1 MWIMKINTNT
11 EVVRQFF
18 CKLII
23 IKKLFLPI
31 GLYERETYYR
41 GMVMGL
47 PLSCCFSLHVNR
59 HLNIVLLSACLFKA
73 LLHKSPVCSDWS
85 AHTSLNRR
93 TACCF
98 FHICSAGL
106 FATMPV
112 LGSWLRRLYTFDI
125 TTLRMSWWLVSVQ
138 EIQFMNMGHDFSI
151 KWVFTHF
158 RSSYIAPSPTLW
170 SKRHDISLPT
180 IWDL

>member
-1 MWIMKINTNT
+1 MKSMDKIISPLSHWNLERKLYYHWDVMWIMKINTNT

-31 GLYERETYYR
+31 GLYERGTYYR

-85 AHTSLNRR
+85 AHTSLNRHR
-93 TACCF
+93 MLFFPHLLCWPFCNHARAGVLAEETVHFWHHNLKDVLMACFC
-98 FHICSAGL
+98 AGDTVYEYGPWFL
-106 FATMPV
+106 
-112 LGSWLRRLYTFDI
+112 
-125 TTLRMSWWLVSVQ
+125 
-138 EIQFMNMGHDFSI
+138 H
-151 KWVFTHF
+151 
-158 RSSYIAPSPTLW
+158 
-170 SKRHDISLPT
+170 
-180 IWDL
+180 